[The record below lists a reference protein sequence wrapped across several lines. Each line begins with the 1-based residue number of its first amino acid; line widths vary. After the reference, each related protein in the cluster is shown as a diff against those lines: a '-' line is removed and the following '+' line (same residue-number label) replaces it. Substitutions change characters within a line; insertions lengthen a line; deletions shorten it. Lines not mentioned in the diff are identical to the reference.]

1 MINSPIKQQ
10 GKKTKLLQQIME
22 VADEILLNHPEI
34 DTWVEPFM
42 GSGVVAF
49 NCPYKIKKVIVNDIN
64 PHNINFFKS
73 IYDGTITEELI
84 IEKFTEY
91 SKNLSESGVEYYNK
105 IKDEFNQ
112 DHDTM
117 KYLFLT
123 RTGFNGVVRFNSSGH
138 WNVPFCKLNN
148 RLSKNVI
155 DELSNSVEEISEL
168 FKRKEFE
175 FHCTSFENVLKDI
188 PANSLIYC
196 DPPYWGLNTQYYK
209 GWKEE
214 QELLLNE
221 LLSDKIFIYSTW
233 VNDGHK
239 DNPMIQKCW
248 GQYEI
253 REEKHKYL
261 LAQNA
266 EDRKDIVEGLIYKK
280 NEKIIGM
287 W

>member
-1 MINSPIKQQ
+1 
-10 GKKTKLLQQIME
+10 ME

-155 DELSNSVEEISEL
+155 DELSNSVDEISEL

-175 FHCTSFENVLKDI
+175 YAVKTFIFLSLCKRNRAVFENAKKIRSCTYCSVLWDI
-188 PANSLIYC
+188 HISVYRRLSSDQIQSESFNCCSGSWMPAC
-196 DPPYWGLNTQYYK
+196 K
-209 GWKEE
+209 
-214 QELLLNE
+214 
-221 LLSDKIFIYSTW
+221 
-233 VNDGHK
+233 
-239 DNPMIQKCW
+239 
-248 GQYEI
+248 
-253 REEKHKYL
+253 
-261 LAQNA
+261 
-266 EDRKDIVEGLIYKK
+266 
-280 NEKIIGM
+280 
-287 W
+287 